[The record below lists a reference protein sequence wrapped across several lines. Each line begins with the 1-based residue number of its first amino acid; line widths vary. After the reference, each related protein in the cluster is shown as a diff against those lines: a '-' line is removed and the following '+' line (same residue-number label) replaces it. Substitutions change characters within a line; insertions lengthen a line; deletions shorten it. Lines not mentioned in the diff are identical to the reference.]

1 MGRRAMR
8 GGILMQELQHAAAL
22 RPQACSIFLK
32 RSCCQNTLPTNT
44 SLACSPS
51 HPRERFWT
59 APAVV
64 SAEVLCSQFPPWARS
79 SWLHSRARTDG
90 PSSKQQ
96 TVQVNT
102 EEALF
107 KKRPVSVTC
116 RCCGSNPTVPPDSC
130 LGRVYG
136 STFYFPN
143 TTPASAG

>member
-51 HPRERFWT
+51 HPREHFWT

-64 SAEVLCSQFPPWARS
+64 SAEVLCFPFPPWARS
-79 SWLHSRARTDG
+79 SRPHSRARTDG
-90 PSSKQQ
+90 PSSKQH
-96 TVQVNT
+96 TVQVNI